1 MWRQVGI
8 LGVVG
13 TLLWA
18 QLPVREGE
26 ALDRVVAIVGGEA
39 VFASDVEAQR
49 QLLRQQFPQ
58 LQLPDSVLWQRALEA
73 LVDEKLMLLQAQED
87 SIVVSDD
94 EVMQRLEFQLQLLVQ
109 QFGSERRVEQL
120 YGMPLEQI
128 RREYREEVRKRLLV
142 EKLQQRR
149 FGNVECSAREVE
161 QFFQQ
166 YRDSLPPVPAQVELA
181 HLVRYVRPD
190 SLQRSRTLELAL
202 RLRDSLLKGA
212 DFAELAR
219 RYSGDA
225 ASAAH
230 GGELGWIELGK
241 LLPEYERAAFGL
253 QIGEV
258 SAPVETPMGYYL
270 IQVLDRRRDA
280 VRVRHILLRMQ
291 GDAERIRAE
300 LEQLRQRVLAGEPF
314 DSLAL
319 RYSEEEDTRGVGG
332 SLGLVV
338 LETLPGELRTLVES
352 LPDGGVSAPVPYLAD
367 PTRPALQ
374 LVYRKRLIPEHPAQL
389 PEDFAILQRMCR
401 QWKREQLYR
410 QWIGQLRQRFPWQLR
425 P

>member
-230 GGELGWIELGK
+230 GGELGWIERGK

-253 QIGEV
+253 QIGEL

-270 IQVLDRRRDA
+270 IQVLDRRQDA

-291 GDAERIRAE
+291 GDAERVRAE

-332 SLGLVV
+332 SLGLVA

>member
-230 GGELGWIELGK
+230 GGELGWIERGK

-253 QIGEV
+253 QIGEI

-270 IQVLDRRRDA
+270 IQVLDRRQDA

-291 GDAERIRAE
+291 GDAERVRAE

-332 SLGLVV
+332 SLGLLV

>member
-230 GGELGWIELGK
+230 GGELGWIERGK

-253 QIGEV
+253 QIGEI
-258 SAPVETPMGYYL
+258 SAPVETPWGTTSSRCWTGVRMPSECAISCSGCRAMPSGSAQSWSSCGSASL
-270 IQVLDRRRDA
+270 QGSRSIRLRCAIRRRRTRVGSAARWDWSPWRPFRANCAHLWSRSPMEAFRLRCRIWQIRPDRRCNWSTA
-280 VRVRHILLRMQ
+280 
-291 GDAERIRAE
+291 
-300 LEQLRQRVLAGEPF
+300 
-314 DSLAL
+314 
-319 RYSEEEDTRGVGG
+319 
-332 SLGLVV
+332 
-338 LETLPGELRTLVES
+338 
-352 LPDGGVSAPVPYLAD
+352 SA
-367 PTRPALQ
+367 
-374 LVYRKRLIPEHPAQL
+374 
-389 PEDFAILQRMCR
+389 
-401 QWKREQLYR
+401 
-410 QWIGQLRQRFPWQLR
+410 
-425 P
+425 

>member
-230 GGELGWIELGK
+230 GGELGWIERGK

-270 IQVLDRRRDA
+270 IQVLDRRQDA

-291 GDAERIRAE
+291 GDVERVRAE

-332 SLGLVV
+332 SLGLVA

>member
-230 GGELGWIELGK
+230 GGELGWIERGK

-291 GDAERIRAE
+291 GDAERVRAE

>member
-230 GGELGWIELGK
+230 GGELGWIERGK

-270 IQVLDRRRDA
+270 IQVLDRRQDA

-291 GDAERIRAE
+291 GDAERVRAE

-332 SLGLVV
+332 SLGLVA

>member
-230 GGELGWIELGK
+230 GGELGWIERGK

-253 QIGEV
+253 QIGEI
-258 SAPVETPMGYYL
+258 SAPAETPMGYYL
-270 IQVLDRRRDA
+270 IQVLDRRQDA

-291 GDAERIRAE
+291 GDAERVRAE

-332 SLGLVV
+332 SLGLVP

>member
-8 LGVVG
+8 LSVVG

-230 GGELGWIELGK
+230 GGELGWIERGK

-270 IQVLDRRRDA
+270 IQVLDRRQDA

-291 GDAERIRAE
+291 GDAERVRAE

-332 SLGLVV
+332 SLGLVA

>member
-202 RLRDSLLKGA
+202 RLRDSLRKGA

-230 GGELGWIELGK
+230 GGELGWIERGK

-270 IQVLDRRRDA
+270 IQVLDRRQDA

-291 GDAERIRAE
+291 GDAERVRAE

-332 SLGLVV
+332 SLGLVA

>member
-230 GGELGWIELGK
+230 GGELGWIERGK

-253 QIGEV
+253 QIGEI

-270 IQVLDRRRDA
+270 IQVLDRRQDA

-291 GDAERIRAE
+291 GDAERVRAE

-332 SLGLVV
+332 SLGLVA

>member
-212 DFAELAR
+212 NFAELAR

-230 GGELGWIELGK
+230 GGELGWIERGK

-253 QIGEV
+253 QIGEI

-270 IQVLDRRRDA
+270 IQVLDRRQDA

-291 GDAERIRAE
+291 GDAERVRAE

-332 SLGLVV
+332 SLGLVA

>member
-149 FGNVECSAREVE
+149 FSNVECSAREVE

-230 GGELGWIELGK
+230 GGELGWIERGK

-270 IQVLDRRRDA
+270 IQVLDRRQDA

-291 GDAERIRAE
+291 GDAERVRAE

>member
-230 GGELGWIELGK
+230 GGELGWIERGK

-270 IQVLDRRRDA
+270 IQVLDRRQDA

-291 GDAERIRAE
+291 GDAERVRAE

-332 SLGLVV
+332 SLGLLA

>member
-58 LQLPDSVLWQRALEA
+58 LKLPDSVLWQRALEA

-142 EKLQQRR
+142 EKLQQRPVR
-149 FGNVECSAREVE
+149 HVECSARE
-161 QFFQQ
+161 
-166 YRDSLPPVPAQVELA
+166 
-181 HLVRYVRPD
+181 
-190 SLQRSRTLELAL
+190 
-202 RLRDSLLKGA
+202 
-212 DFAELAR
+212 
-219 RYSGDA
+219 
-225 ASAAH
+225 
-230 GGELGWIELGK
+230 
-241 LLPEYERAAFGL
+241 
-253 QIGEV
+253 
-258 SAPVETPMGYYL
+258 
-270 IQVLDRRRDA
+270 
-280 VRVRHILLRMQ
+280 
-291 GDAERIRAE
+291 
-300 LEQLRQRVLAGEPF
+300 
-314 DSLAL
+314 
-319 RYSEEEDTRGVGG
+319 
-332 SLGLVV
+332 
-338 LETLPGELRTLVES
+338 
-352 LPDGGVSAPVPYLAD
+352 
-367 PTRPALQ
+367 
-374 LVYRKRLIPEHPAQL
+374 
-389 PEDFAILQRMCR
+389 
-401 QWKREQLYR
+401 
-410 QWIGQLRQRFPWQLR
+410 
-425 P
+425 